1 VSEYKGY
8 APVMQG
14 GPEPSVLLA
23 DRGYDADHIREDME
37 RRGGVAII
45 PTRKNRKVQML
56 VDSYIYVLSNRDERC
71 INRLKNAHRIATRYD
86 KTITSYLGFVQ
97 IAAIRLWSKHFVNRT

>member
-1 VSEYKGY
+1 
-8 APVMQG
+8 MQG

-45 PTRKNRKVQML
+45 PTRKNRKVQIP
-56 VDSYIYVLSNRDERC
+56 VDGHIYALRNRVERC
-71 INRLKNAHRIATRYD
+71 INRLKNARRIATRYD

-97 IAAIRLWSKHFVNRT
+97 IVAIRLWTKHFVNRTY